1 MIICTKES
9 IRNGTASLGEIKALF
24 SQNDSRAYA
33 LGVSLRWKYTKGIYY
48 GFIRYGDKII
58 FQKIYNDRLLI
69 DALINMHFDF
79 TEFMNKSKATW
90 NI

>member
-1 MIICTKES
+1 MIICTKETVR
-9 IRNGTASLGEIKALF
+9 IGTASLGEIKALF

-33 LGVSLRWKYTKGIYY
+33 VGLSLRWKYKNGIYY

-58 FQKIYNDRLLI
+58 FQKAYNDRLLL

-79 TEFMNKSKATW
+79 AEFMNKSKAEW
-90 NI
+90 KL